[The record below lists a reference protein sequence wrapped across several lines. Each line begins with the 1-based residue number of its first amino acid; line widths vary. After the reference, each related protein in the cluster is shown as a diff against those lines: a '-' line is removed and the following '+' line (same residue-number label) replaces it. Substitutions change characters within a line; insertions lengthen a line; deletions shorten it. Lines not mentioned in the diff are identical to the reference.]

1 MRNVLVGALIL
12 GIIGLVVGYFL
23 FASLGNGH
31 YMPVAWLFG
40 ATKGGFFARL
50 GSDLRSAAL
59 DLPVVRRNILLSGL
73 VGVIVG
79 FVLALA
85 ARRRR

>member
-1 MRNVLVGALIL
+1 VRNVLVAAIVL
-12 GIIGLVVGYFL
+12 GIIGLIVGYFL
-23 FASLGNGH
+23 FASLGNGR
-31 YMPVAWLFG
+31 YMPLVWLFG
-40 ATKGGFFARL
+40 ATHGGFFARL

-73 VGVIVG
+73 VGAIVG
-79 FVLALA
+79 FVVALS